1 MSKYSGIHYW
11 HSVYVL
17 PVGVVMYAQAIEYNE
32 IAFQTSPLLY
42 HSEKFQHDS
51 NSSNIIFFTIKSK
64 IWMKQ
69 AIKCRTLAEDNL
81 SDENATDEG
90 DESDEVTSDEV

>member
-1 MSKYSGIHYW
+1 MNNFLLCFS
-11 HSVYVL
+11 
-17 PVGVVMYAQAIEYNE
+17 AI
-32 IAFQTSPLLY
+32 FL
-42 HSEKFQHDS
+42 
-51 NSSNIIFFTIKSK
+51 TINSK

-90 DESDEVTSDEV
+90 DESDEVTSDEM